1 MTMIVRD
8 RVAMIG
14 AGHVGSTAAFA
25 LMLRALFREIV
36 LVDADEALAQAQ
48 AADLR
53 DANALARP
61 ARIWAGDYADAASA
75 GIVILTAGAAT
86 HGTEDRL
93 SVATHSAQIVADC
106 VDRLAETGFAGILLV
121 AANPVDI
128 MSLVAFERA
137 GLPSAR
143 VIGTGTLLDTCRLR
157 QNLGAKFGVSP
168 ASVHGM
174 IVGEHGNSEVA
185 AFSTISIG
193 GLPLSGSGFA
203 GIVEIGLRL
212 TRRDFLGRVEDRD
225 MAANDL
231 GFGPALDTF
240 GAAVPHGDPALGVE
254 HVNRVIRGAVDEQP
268 EFIGIGCRAPMLAH
282 SRSRGASRFHHR
294 GVHVRLN
301 EFVRRRAHRMTVS
314 IAFPIDRMKSVGGTT
329 TPLIESPFQP
339 TCANWRSTRRSN

>member
-1 MTMIVRD
+1 MMLRD

-14 AGHVGSTAAFA
+14 AGHVGATAAFA

-36 LVDADEALAQAQ
+36 LVDADGALAQAE

-157 QNLGAKFGVSP
+157 QNLGARFGVSP

-185 AFSTISIG
+185 AFSTVSIG

-203 GIVEIGLRL
+203 GIALDRPAVAAEVRDAGYRILTGKGYTSFGIAVAIVRICEAVLRDERVVLPVSTLLTGQYGLCDIYL
-212 TRRDFLGRVEDRD
+212 SLPCILGR
-225 MAANDL
+225 
-231 GFGPALDTF
+231 G
-240 GAAVPHGDPALGVE
+240 GVE
-254 HVNRVIRGAVDEQP
+254 KVLSPAFNEDELAGLQASAQALRAARSAASPPP
-268 EFIGIGCRAPMLAH
+268 EN
-282 SRSRGASRFHHR
+282 SRPA
-294 GVHVRLN
+294 
-301 EFVRRRAHRMTVS
+301 
-314 IAFPIDRMKSVGGTT
+314 
-329 TPLIESPFQP
+329 
-339 TCANWRSTRRSN
+339 

>member
-1 MTMIVRD
+1 MTKIVRE
-8 RVAMIG
+8 RVAIIG
-14 AGHVGSTAAFA
+14 AGHVESTAAFA

-36 LVDADEALAQAQ
+36 LVDADEALAQAE

-61 ARIWAGDYADAASA
+61 ARIWAGDYDDAASA
-75 GIVILTAGAAT
+75 GIVILIAGAAT

-185 AFSTISIG
+185 AFSTVSIG
-193 GLPLSGSGFA
+193 GLPLSESGFA
-203 GIVEIGLRL
+203 GIALDRPAVAAEVRDAGYRILTGKDYTSFGIAVAIVRICEAVLRDERVVLPVSTLLTGQYGLCDIYL
-212 TRRDFLGRVEDRD
+212 SLPCILGR
-225 MAANDL
+225 
-231 GFGPALDTF
+231 G
-240 GAAVPHGDPALGVE
+240 GVE
-254 HVNRVIRGAVDEQP
+254 KVLSPAFNKDELARLQASAQALQAAQLAVSP
-268 EFIGIGCRAPMLAH
+268 RSAN
-282 SRSRGASRFHHR
+282 SRPA
-294 GVHVRLN
+294 
-301 EFVRRRAHRMTVS
+301 
-314 IAFPIDRMKSVGGTT
+314 
-329 TPLIESPFQP
+329 
-339 TCANWRSTRRSN
+339 